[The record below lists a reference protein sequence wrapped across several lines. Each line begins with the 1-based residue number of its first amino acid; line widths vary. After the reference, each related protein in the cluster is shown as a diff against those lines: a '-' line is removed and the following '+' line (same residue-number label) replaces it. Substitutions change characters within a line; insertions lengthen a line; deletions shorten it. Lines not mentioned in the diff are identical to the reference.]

1 MKDYSIYD
9 VCGFDI
15 TWDEETSKM
24 TSADLQLVVTKVG
37 KPFASQT
44 LKELTTLIACGEVEM
59 LFGKK
64 NEVEVN
70 DLDEWYENK
79 LKKMFKEIMV
89 KNGTIVDEQ
98 TKAIEELTEACKAS
112 LK

>member
-1 MKDYSIYD
+1 MKDYSIFD

-24 TSADLQLVVTKVG
+24 TSTDLQLVVTKVA
-37 KPFASQT
+37 KPFTSQT
-44 LKELTTLIACGEVEM
+44 LKELTTLIACGEVET

-64 NEVEVN
+64 HEVEVY

-79 LKKMFKEIMV
+79 LKKMFKELMV

-98 TKAIEELTEACKAS
+98 AKAIEELTEACKAS

>member
-1 MKDYSIYD
+1 MKDFSIFD

-15 TWDEETSKM
+15 TWDEETCKM
-24 TSADLQLVVTKVG
+24 TSADLQLVVTKVAS
-37 KPFASQT
+37 PFQVQT
-44 LKELTTLIACGEVEM
+44 LKELTTLIACGEVET

-64 NEVEVN
+64 HEVEVY

-98 TKAIEELTEACKAS
+98 AKTIEELTEACKAS

>member
-1 MKDYSIYD
+1 MKDYSIFD

-24 TSADLQLVVTKVG
+24 TSADLQLVVTKVA
-37 KPFASQT
+37 KPFTSQT
-44 LKELTTLIACGEVEM
+44 LKELTTLIACGEVET

-64 NEVEVN
+64 HEVEVYV
-70 DLDEWYENK
+70 LDEWYENK

-98 TKAIEELTEACKAS
+98 AKAIEELTEACKTT

>member
-1 MKDYSIYD
+1 MKDFSIFD

-44 LKELTTLIACGEVEM
+44 LKELTTLIACGEVDT

-64 NEVEVN
+64 HEVEVY

-79 LKKMFKEIMV
+79 LKKMFKELMV

-98 TKAIEELTEACKAS
+98 AKAIEELTEACKAS

>member
-24 TSADLQLVVTKVG
+24 TSADLQLVVTKVAS
-37 KPFASQT
+37 PFKIQT
-44 LKELTTLIACGEVEM
+44 LKELTTLIACGEVET

-64 NEVEVN
+64 HEVEVY

-98 TKAIEELTEACKAS
+98 AKAIEELTEACKAS

>member
-24 TSADLQLVVTKVG
+24 ASADLQLVVTKVA
-37 KPFASQT
+37 KPFTSQT
-44 LKELTTLIACGEVEM
+44 LKELTTLIACDEVET

-64 NEVEVN
+64 HEVEVY

-98 TKAIEELTEACKAS
+98 AKAIEELTEACKTS

>member
-1 MKDYSIYD
+1 MFVVMTSL
-9 VCGFDI
+9 GT

-24 TSADLQLVVTKVG
+24 TSADLQLVVTKVAS
-37 KPFASQT
+37 PFKSQT
-44 LKELTTLIACGEVEM
+44 LKELTTLIACGEVET

-64 NEVEVN
+64 HEVEVY

-89 KNGTIVDEQ
+89 KNGTIVGEKA
-98 TKAIEELTEACKAS
+98 KAIEELTEACSKS